1 MQVHLLPRELPRRF
15 LCLGSVGGKLVA
27 HLHQTCH
34 IHLGADLFHAMQDL
48 RDRKLNGFEE
58 TELFALIQHTGQIFG
73 QKPHD
78 CGAGEYQL
86 VVLGI
91 VFPRLVEVQGPLCRG
106 FGLCF
111 DVQIKE
117 MGRSLFQRVR
127 VEIRVGKISGELGVE
142 QWFRKF
148 HADAAQQMR
157 MLFVTVHD
165 HGMVIAVEQPL
176 QALHHIRTEYVDAN
190 GFAVHGDHQCR
201 KRGFSGFARAFGVKR
216 PGLFHLV
223 RATGRRI
230 DFEAEFRNVVGG
242 AFMAFVQMFL
252 HHGEMV
258 LDPCLHHM
266 RIVDVFDMW
275 QPELAGFVH
284 VPGWF
289 VRIER
294 FEHAILGPNTE
305 FELGE

>member
-1 MQVHLLPRELPRRF
+1 MRGRYRTSGHARSAMPRHWWCMNRTWFFRRFQSHVFEQDLLQLFGALQVHLLPRELPRRF

-91 VFPRLVEVQGPLCRG
+91 VFLRLVEVQGPLCRG

-127 VEIRVGKISGELGVE
+127 VEIRVDKISGELGVE

-157 MLFVTVHD
+157 MFFVTVHD

-190 GFAVHGDHQCR
+190 GFACTAIINAER
-201 KRGFSGFARAFGVKR
+201 EAS
-216 PGLFHLV
+216 PGLLV
-223 RATGRRI
+223 PSA
-230 DFEAEFRNVVGG
+230 
-242 AFMAFVQMFL
+242 
-252 HHGEMV
+252 
-258 LDPCLHHM
+258 
-266 RIVDVFDMW
+266 
-275 QPELAGFVH
+275 
-284 VPGWF
+284 
-289 VRIER
+289 
-294 FEHAILGPNTE
+294 
-305 FELGE
+305 